1 MTSINAKKNTEVSKN
16 SGFIFKV
23 EIDPVNN
30 IFKEKMEP
38 DAKVQNWVLATC
50 YRRGMVQKVMVF
62 TKHVLEAATG
72 GVL

>member
-1 MTSINAKKNTEVSKN
+1 MISINAKKNTEVSKN

-38 DAKVQNWVLATC
+38 DAKVQNWV
-50 YRRGMVQKVMVF
+50 
-62 TKHVLEAATG
+62 
-72 GVL
+72 

>member
-1 MTSINAKKNTEVSKN
+1 MLKKTRKCQKN

-50 YRRGMVQKVMVF
+50 CRRGMVQKVMVF